1 MMTMLSCKRGL
12 LAIAAG
18 TLVMA
23 AHVAA
28 QPALTFTA
36 MASVKTPSASGSRPV
51 TIRIDRF
58 VPDADRDALLATVKA
73 HKPGETLRALTSRE
87 DIGYIQVGDKRVPI
101 KFAYARP
108 VGDGRMITVM
118 TAQPILFF
126 SADGKTK
133 PKEGFDL
140 GLALL
145 VLDARD
151 TGEGELAPAA
161 KVAINKD
168 GAIVTEEYGS
178 EMVRLEKIA
187 RVK

>member
-1 MMTMLSCKRGL
+1 MTMLNSRRGL
-12 LAIAAG
+12 LTVVAG
-18 TLVMA
+18 TLLMA
-23 AHVAA
+23 AHAAA

-36 MASVKTPSASGSRPV
+36 MASVKTPTASGSRPV
-51 TIRIDRF
+51 TIHIERF
-58 VPDADRDALLATVKA
+58 VPDADRDAILATVKA
-73 HKPGETLRALTSRE
+73 HKPAETLKALTSRP
-87 DIGYIQVGDKRVPI
+87 DIGYIQVGDKKVPI

-161 KVAINKD
+161 KIAVNKD

-187 RVK
+187 PVK